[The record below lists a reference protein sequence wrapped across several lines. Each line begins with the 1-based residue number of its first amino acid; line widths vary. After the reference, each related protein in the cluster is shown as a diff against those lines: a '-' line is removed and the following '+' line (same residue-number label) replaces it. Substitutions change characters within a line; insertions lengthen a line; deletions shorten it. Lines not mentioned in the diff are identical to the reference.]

1 MRRVP
6 ILALAAVL
14 AVAVLPAAPA
24 PAAKLGA
31 ATKRVNQS
39 LKRVVQTEGGP
50 PGVIALIERRGER
63 RRTIKAGFANL
74 TPQERPKP
82 NDHMRIAS
90 VAKAF
95 SGAVSLSLVEE
106 GLLTLDTTI
115 GERLPDLPSAWHAVT
130 LRQLLNHTSG
140 VPDYTQSPDFQATA
154 SANPQGYLAPRQ
166 LLGFVADRPLNFA
179 PGSEYRYS
187 NSDNIIVGLMAEA
200 ATGTPYETLLATR
213 VYAPLRLK
221 DTSLPNTSAMPEP
234 FIHGFD
240 ITFGEPP
247 EDISTA
253 INPSGAWA
261 SGGIVSTPAD
271 LNRFVRGYIG
281 GQLFGKEVR
290 AQQFQ
295 FRRGNS
301 DPPGPGSNFAGLAI
315 FKYRTNCGTIFG
327 HTGSFPGYT
336 QFIAAKRNGQVS
348 VTVAANEQILPD
360 EPAVYGALVKAER
373 HAVCA
378 ALTRGK

>member
-1 MRRVP
+1 MRRLP
-6 ILALAAVL
+6 LLLLIAAMAAALT
-14 AVAVLPAAPA
+14 AAPA
-24 PAAKLGA
+24 KAAKLGA
-31 ATKRVNQS
+31 ATKLVNQS
-39 LKRVVQTEGGP
+39 LKRLVQTEGGP
-50 PGVIALIERRGER
+50 PGAIALIERRGER
-63 RRTIKAGFANL
+63 RRTIKAGFGNL

-95 SGAVSLSLVEE
+95 SGAVALSLVEE
-106 GLLTLDTTI
+106 GRITLDTTI
-115 GERLPDLPSAWHAVT
+115 GQRLPDLPAAWHPVT

-140 VPDYTQSPDFQATA
+140 VPDYTLDPDFQATV
-154 SANPQGYLAPRQ
+154 SADPQAHLTPRQ
-166 LLGFVADRPLNFA
+166 LLDFAADQPLNFA
-179 PGSEYRYS
+179 PGSSYLYS

-200 ATGTPYETLLATR
+200 ATGTPYETLLATH
-213 VYAPLRLK
+213 VYAPLGLK
-221 DTSLPNTSAMPEP
+221 NTSLPTTSAIPEP

-253 INPSGAWA
+253 INPAGAWA

-271 LNRFVRGYIG
+271 LNRFVRGYVG
-281 GQLFGKEVR
+281 GQLFGKELKS
-290 AQQFQ
+290 QQFQ
-295 FRRGNS
+295 FVRGNS

-315 FKYRTNCGTIFG
+315 FKYDTNCGTIFG

-336 QFIAAKRNGQVS
+336 QFIAAKRNGQAS
-348 VTVAANEQILPD
+348 VTVSANEQIRPD

-378 ALTRGK
+378 ALTRGR